1 MVETIIFH
9 HPTNHI
15 HHHHHLSLLTLCG
28 KRVKQSQTVRSG
40 RFESN
45 LLIWPGRPNTHAW
58 GSTSRF
64 THAIFP
70 SIPAARN
77 RPTTLDYKNPRHGTT
92 PGREPSCTRMW
103 PHENNVQRRWGV
115 CSGLG
120 AIQYLSLPIT
130 IFLGMWLVRSKA

>member
-15 HHHHHLSLLTLCG
+15 YHHHHLSLLTLCG
-28 KRVKQSQTVRSG
+28 KRVKQSQIVRSG
-40 RFESN
+40 RFETN
-45 LLIWPGRPNTHAW
+45 LLTWPGSLTH
-58 GSTSRF
+58 
-64 THAIFP
+64 THGDRRLASPTRLFP

-92 PGREPSCTRMW
+92 PGREPPCARMW
-103 PHENNVQRRWGV
+103 PHEHNVQRRWGV
-115 CSGLG
+115 YSGLG

-130 IFLGMWLVRSKA
+130 YFSAC